1 MTDPNY
7 TAMLVILD
15 RSGSMSSIRTD
26 MEGGVRQLI
35 AHHAA
40 QPGMVTVDLVTFD
53 DVIDHTHAFADPSEV
68 EVVLEPRGTT
78 ALYDAVGV
86 SFSGFGAALAALPE
100 HARPGTV
107 LVTIVTDGLENASR
121 EYTARDVKRLIETQR
136 DVYDWDVSFL
146 GANQDAVLEA
156 QRIGIDA
163 KDALTYDLGAVA
175 PMMAAHT
182 AKQIRR
188 RAGDKSG
195 YTAAERG
202 AAQSAA
208 MPDRE

>member
-15 RSGSMSSIRTD
+15 RSGSMSAIRTD
-26 MEGGVRQLI
+26 MEGGVQQLI

-53 DVIDHTHAFADPSEV
+53 GEIEHTHAFAAPADVKV
-68 EVVLEPRGTT
+68 ELVPRGST
-78 ALYDAVGV
+78 ALYDAIGV
-86 SFSGFGAALAALPE
+86 SFAGFGAALAALPE

-107 LVTIVTDGLENASR
+107 LVTIVTDGQENASR

-136 DVYDWDVSFL
+136 DTYDWDVSFL

-163 KDALTYDLGAVA
+163 KDALTYDIGAVA
-175 PMMAAHT
+175 PMMAAHA
-182 AKQIRR
+182 AKQTRR
-188 RAGDKSG
+188 RSGDKTG
-195 YTAAERG
+195 YTMGERSS
-202 AAQSAA
+202 AQ
-208 MPDRE
+208 PERR